1 MHRSLRTL
9 LVVTAAVAALAPA
22 GAGAAQARGIT
33 ITARGSAYG
42 TVLFD
47 GSGRAL
53 YAFTKDARNRS
64 RCFGACARAWPVAYT
79 AGQPRAG
86 RGVRSRLLGSIRRPG
101 GGHQATYGGRP
112 LYYYVGDG
120 IGAIRC
126 QNVVEYGGTWLVLRG
141 SGALVR

>member
-1 MHRSLRTL
+1 MDRSLRTIL
-9 LVVTAAVAALAPA
+9 LLATAALALAP
-22 GAGAAQARGIT
+22 GAATARSGGIT
-33 ITARGSAYG
+33 ITAAGSAYG

-53 YAFTKDARNRS
+53 YAFTKDPRNRS
-64 RCFGACARAWPVAYT
+64 RCFGACAAAWPVAFT
-79 AGQPRAG
+79 AGRPRAG

-101 GGHQATYGGRP
+101 GGRQATYGGRP
-112 LYYYVGDG
+112 LYYYSGDG
-120 IGAIRC
+120 VGRIRC